1 MIRSSH
7 VNSLPIWHR
16 VTSKWAQTA
25 FWTGYGSSHRAS
37 RQWAGWLTSSTYHL
51 LDVCLGA
58 HISECVSLSLLLH
71 CKMGTVIP
79 ALVVVRACHTVGLLG
94 TILWLISIP
103 SWRQKGDN
111 TTYPT
116 GHSFALILW
125 EGQLKVTHQRRMEKC
140 LWSQCRGIGFKIKR
154 PGFGMN
160 CATVPSAAWLLRSHL
175 TFITC
180 YIG

>member
-1 MIRSSH
+1 MQTHCQSGTG
-7 VNSLPIWHR
+7 LPASGHR
-16 VTSKWAQTA
+16 QHFELAKAAAT
-25 FWTGYGSSHRAS
+25 
-37 RQWAGWLTSSTYHL
+37 RQVVSGQAGWPARHTTYQM
-51 LDVCLGA
+51 CALGQR
-58 HISECVSLSLLLH
+58 ISECVPLSLFLH

-79 ALVVVRACHTVGLLG
+79 ASVVVRACHTVGLLG

-116 GHSFALILW
+116 AHSFALILR
-125 EGQLKVTHQRRMEKC
+125 EGQLKVTPQRRMEKC
-140 LWSQCRGIGFKIKR
+140 LWSQCGGIRFKIKR

-160 CATVPSAAWLLRSHL
+160 CATMPSAVWLLRSHL